1 MLKGIW
7 RDLIYAGRSLEK
19 ARSFTFVCVV
29 TLGIGMAP
37 VIAIPYGTRLLT
49 MTPPL
54 VKTDGLV
61 EVLTTR
67 VGPRGATDK
76 WSYPDYLDLRAADT
90 GMTLTGWATGKT
102 TVQTAAG
109 TADSPTLFVSSNYF
123 ETLGVALARGAGFEE
138 TIDDPAERKR
148 DSARPKALTGEPV
161 VILAHTFWKNRLGSD
176 PDIIGKALT
185 LDGIP
190 HTVVGVGAELFEGH
204 LSFQEADL
212 FVPLE
217 RYPLHIVE
225 ENVRSDRGN
234 DWVHIHGRLLSGV
247 SVAKASAAVSTVTS
261 QLAKQYAKTN
271 ENKAGIAQTYQG
283 MGNLISSQFT
293 LIKAVGFTLTGA
305 VLLVVCLNISGM
317 MQVRGA
323 MRERE
328 LSIRQAIGASRG
340 RLVQYLLAESMLLAG
355 LGGTLASFVL
365 FNLPSALS
373 WMIGKPIPVQL
384 QELLRVDLSMIAFCF
399 GLCLLTS
406 LVFGFLPATRF
417 SRPVIISSLKD
428 EAGGGGFRVGRV
440 HRVTAALQVSI
451 AVPLLVMG
459 GICLDRVRA
468 TATSDLGFVSDLLY
482 AAPLPLN
489 GVSAEDT
496 AFQIRTAQDTL
507 AKASGVAAI
516 TVADGLPL
524 DFRYRIKRVA
534 VQTEA
539 NVAPKFI
546 SAHVTRVGDGYLN
559 TMGIPLLRGR
569 DFSTDDRAGAELVTL
584 ISEPLAETLFPDA
597 TADAAIGK
605 KLTLGVP
612 GADRTQQTLIIVGIT
627 ADFPTSQMSTERE
640 QLLLP
645 LAQHSDVKRN
655 SVTVV
660 ADSGDAPNLMLI
672 ARSAPGE
679 QPAKLTGALENVI
692 RERDREF
699 KASSIVTGVWLRKN
713 SMNDFLTQSTV
724 AGMAGGVILVLAA
737 LGIYGVVGL
746 MVATRK
752 REIAVRVALGASRAR
767 LIGMIL
773 FDVVKLVTPGV
784 LVGMILT
791 AALIRLN
798 GENMGIPLSYVENL
812 AYIAGA
818 AIAVLVAVVASL
830 GPARR
835 AASVQPMVAMRSE

>member
-1 MLKGIW
+1 MRIW
-7 RDLIYAGRSLEK
+7 RDLIYAGRSLSK
-19 ARSFTFVCVV
+19 ARSFTIVCVV

-37 VIAIPYGTRLLT
+37 VIAIPYGARLLT
-49 MTPPL
+49 ITPPL
-54 VKTDGLV
+54 VRADGLV
-61 EVLTTR
+61 EVLTMR
-67 VGPRGATDK
+67 VGPRSATDK
-76 WSYPDYLDLRAADT
+76 WSYPDYIDLRAADT
-90 GMTLTGWATGKT
+90 GMTLTGWATGKAA
-102 TVQTAAG
+102 VQTPAG

-148 DSARPKALTGEPV
+148 DSARPKALTGEPL

-176 PDIIGKALT
+176 PDMLGKTLT
-185 LDGIP
+185 LDGVP
-190 HTVVGVGAELFEGH
+190 HTVVGIGAELFAGH
-204 LSFQEADL
+204 LGFQEADL

-217 RYPLHIVE
+217 RYPLLLE
-225 ENVRSDRGN
+225 EKTVRSDRGN
-234 DWVHIHGRLLSGV
+234 EWVHIHGRLSSGV
-247 SVAKASAAVSTVTS
+247 SVAQASATVSTVTS

-271 ENKAGIAQTYQG
+271 ENKAGIAQTYQSL
-283 MGNLISSQFT
+283 GNLISSQFT

-317 MQVRGA
+317 MQIRGA

-340 RLVQYLLAESMLLAG
+340 RLIQYLLAESMLLAG
-355 LGGTLASFVL
+355 LGGTLASLVL
-365 FNLPSALS
+365 FNIPSALS
-373 WMIGKPIPVQL
+373 WMIGKPIPVQF
-384 QELLRVDLSMIAFCF
+384 QELLRVDLTMIAFCF
-399 GLCLLTS
+399 GLCLSTS

-440 HRVTAALQVSI
+440 HRVTAALQVAI

-459 GICLDRVRA
+459 AICLDRVRA
-468 TATSDLGFVSDLLY
+468 TATSDLGFASDLLY
-482 AAPLPLN
+482 AATLPLD
-489 GVSAEDT
+489 GVSQEDA
-496 AFQIRTAQDTL
+496 AFQIRTAQDIL
-507 AKASGVAAI
+507 AKASGVAAV

-524 DFRYRIKRVA
+524 DFRYRTKRVA
-534 VQTEA
+534 LQPEA
-539 NVAPKFI
+539 NVAPKFV

-559 TMGIPLLRGR
+559 TMGISLLRGR
-569 DFSTDDRAGAELVTL
+569 DFSGDDRAGAELVTL
-584 ISEPLAETLFPDA
+584 ISKALAEVLFPDA
-597 TADAAIGK
+597 DTAAAIGK
-605 KLTLGVP
+605 KLMFGPP
-612 GADRTQQTLIIVGIT
+612 GANTKQQTLTIVGIT
-627 ADFPTSQMSTERE
+627 GDFPTSQMSTERE

-645 LAQHSDVKRN
+645 MAQHSDVKRN
-655 SVTVV
+655 SVIVV
-660 ADSGDAPNLMLI
+660 ADRGDAPTLMLI
-672 ARSAPGE
+672 ARSAPG
-679 QPAKLTGALENVI
+679 QQAAKLTSALENVI
-692 RERDREF
+692 RERDRDF

-724 AGMAGGVILVLAA
+724 AGMAGGVIVVLAA

-752 REIAVRVALGASRAR
+752 REIAVRAALGASRAR

-784 LVGMILT
+784 FVGMILT

-818 AIAVLVAVVASL
+818 AIAVLVAVVASFA
-830 GPARR
+830 PARR

>member
-7 RDLIYAGRSLEK
+7 RDLIYAGRSLAK
-19 ARSFTFVCVV
+19 ARCFSFVCVV

-76 WSYPDYLDLRAADT
+76 WSYPDYMDLRAADT
-90 GMTLTGWATGKT
+90 GMALTGWATGKM
-102 TVQTAAG
+102 TVQTPAG
-109 TADSPTLFVSSNYF
+109 KTDSPTLFVSANYF
-123 ETLGVALARGAGFEE
+123 KTFGVALARGAGFDE
-138 TIDDPAERKR
+138 TIDDPIAERKR
-148 DSARPKALTGEPV
+148 DSQPKESVQPV
-161 VILAHTFWKNRLGSD
+161 VILAHTFWKSRLSSD
-176 PDIIGKALT
+176 PDIIGKT
-185 LDGIP
+185 LILDEVP
-190 HTVVGVGAELFEGH
+190 HTVVGIGAELFEGH
-204 LSFQEADL
+204 LAFQEADL

-217 RYPLHIVE
+217 RYPLLVE
-225 ENVRSDRGN
+225 EKNLRSDRGN
-234 DWVHIHGRLLSGV
+234 DWVHIHGRLSAGI
-247 SVAKASAAVSTVTS
+247 SEARASAAVATVTS

-271 ENKAGIAQTYQG
+271 ENKAGIAKTYQG
-283 MGNLISSQFT
+283 IGNLISSQFT
-293 LIKAVGFTLTGA
+293 LIKAIGFTLTGA

-340 RLVQYLLAESMLLAG
+340 LLVRYLLAESILLAS
-355 LGGTLASFVL
+355 LGGALASLVL
-365 FNLPSALS
+365 FNIPSALS
-373 WMIGKPIPVQL
+373 WMIGKPIPL
-384 QELLRVDLSMIAFCF
+384 QFEELLRVDLSMIGFCF

-428 EAGGGGFRVGRV
+428 EAGGGSFRVGRL
-440 HRVTAALQVSI
+440 HRVTAALQIAI

-468 TATSDLGFVSDLLY
+468 TAMSDLGFASDFLY

-489 GVSAEDT
+489 AVSAEDD
-496 AFQIRTAQDTL
+496 AFQIRTAHDSL
-507 AKASGVAAI
+507 AKASGVTSV

-534 VQTEA
+534 LQTEA
-539 NVAPKFI
+539 NVAPKFV
-546 SAHVTRVGDGYLN
+546 SAHVTRVGDGYLD

-569 DFSTDDRAGAELVTL
+569 DFSADDRAGAELVTL
-584 ISEPLAETLFPDA
+584 ISKPLAEALFPDA
-597 TADAAIGK
+597 EIAAALGK
-605 KLTLGVP
+605 KLMFGAP
-612 GADRTQQTLIIVGIT
+612 GADRTQQTLTVIGIT
-627 ADFPTSQMSTERE
+627 GDFPTSQMSTERE

-645 LAQHSDVKRN
+645 LAQHPDVKRN

-660 ADSGDAPNLMLI
+660 ADSGDAPALMLI
-672 ARSAPGE
+672 ARSAPG
-679 QPAKLTGALENVI
+679 QPAANLRGALENVI

-713 SMNDFLTQSTV
+713 SMNDFLGQSTA

-737 LGIYGVVGL
+737 LGIYGVMGL

-767 LIGMIL
+767 VTGMIL

-784 LVGMILT
+784 FVGMILT
-791 AALIRLN
+791 AVLIRLN

-818 AIAVLVAVVASL
+818 AIAVLVAVIASL
-830 GPARR
+830 APARR

>member
-1 MLKGIW
+1 MFKGIW
-7 RDLIYAGRSLEK
+7 RDLIYAGRSLAK
-19 ARSFTFVCVV
+19 ARSFTIVCVV

-37 VIAIPYGTRLLT
+37 VIAIPYGARLLT

-54 VKTDGLV
+54 VKTDGLA

-67 VGPRGATDK
+67 VGPRAATDE
-76 WSYPDYLDLRAADT
+76 WSYPDYMDLRAADT
-90 GMTLTGWATGKT
+90 GMTLTGWATGKASVET
-102 TVQTAAG
+102 PAG
-109 TADSPTLFVSSNYF
+109 KSEAPTLFVSSNYF
-123 ETLGVALARGAGFEE
+123 KTFGVTLARGVGFDE
-138 TIDDPAERKR
+138 TMDDPLKV
-148 DSARPKALTGEPV
+148 EPV
-161 VILAHTFWKNRLGSD
+161 VILAHTFWKNRLASD
-176 PDIIGKALT
+176 PDILGKTLT
-185 LDGIP
+185 LDGVP
-190 HTVVGVGAELFEGH
+190 HTVVAIGTELFEGH
-204 LSFQEADL
+204 LAFQEAEL

-217 RYPLHIVE
+217 RYPRLLE
-225 ENVRSDRGN
+225 EKNLRSDRGN
-234 DWVHIHGRLLSGV
+234 DWVHIHGRLSSGV
-247 SVAKASAAVSTVTS
+247 SVGKASAAVSTITS
-261 QLAKQYAKTN
+261 QLAKEYAKTN
-271 ENKAGIAQTYQG
+271 ENKAGIVQQYQG
-283 MGNLISSQFT
+283 VGNLISSQFR

-340 RLVQYLLAESMLLAG
+340 RLVQYLLAESMLLAAA
-355 LGGTLASFVL
+355 GGALASLVL
-365 FNLPSALS
+365 FNIPSAFS
-373 WMIGKPIPVQL
+373 WMIGKPIPVQF

-399 GLCLLTS
+399 GLCLSAS

-417 SRPVIISSLKD
+417 SRPVIVSSLKD

-440 HRVTAALQVSI
+440 HRVAAALQVAI

-468 TATSDLGFVSDLLY
+468 TATSDLGFASDLLY

-489 GVSAEDT
+489 AVTPQDN
-496 AFQIRTAQDTL
+496 AFQIRTAQDIL
-507 AKASGVAAI
+507 GKANGVAAV

-534 VQTEA
+534 LQTEA
-539 NVAPKFI
+539 NVAPKFV

-559 TMGIPLLRGR
+559 TMGISLLRGR
-569 DFSTDDRAGAELVTL
+569 DFSADDRAGAELVTL
-584 ISEPLAETLFPDA
+584 ISKALAEALFPGA
-597 TADAAIGK
+597 EAAAIGK
-605 KLTLGVP
+605 KLTFGAP
-612 GADRTQQTLIIVGIT
+612 GADVTQQTLTIVGIT
-627 ADFPTSQMSTERE
+627 GDFPTSQMSTERE

-660 ADSGDAPNLMLI
+660 ADSGDAPTLMLI
-672 ARSAPGE
+672 GRSAPG
-679 QPAKLTGALENVI
+679 QQAAKLTGALENVI
-692 RERDREF
+692 RESDREF
-699 KASSIVTGVWLRKN
+699 KASSVVSGVWLRKN
-713 SMNDFLTQSTV
+713 SMNDFLGQSTV
-724 AGMAGGVILVLAA
+724 AGVAGGVILVLAA

-767 LIGMIL
+767 VIGMIL
-773 FDVVKLVTPGV
+773 FGVVKLVAPGAV
-784 LVGMILT
+784 VGMILT

-818 AIAVLVAVVASL
+818 AVAVLVAVVASFV
-830 GPARR
+830 PARR
-835 AASVQPMVAMRSE
+835 AASVQPMVVIRSE

>member
-7 RDLIYAGRSLEK
+7 RDLIYAGRSLAK

-76 WSYPDYLDLRAADT
+76 WSYPDYMDLRAAET

-102 TVQTAAG
+102 TVQTPAG
-109 TADSPTLFVSSNYF
+109 KTDSPTLFVSANYF
-123 ETLGVALARGAGFEE
+123 KTFGVALARGAGFDE
-138 TIDDPAERKR
+138 TIDDPIKVQ
-148 DSARPKALTGEPV
+148 PV
-161 VILAHTFWKNRLGSD
+161 VILAYTFWKSRLSSD
-176 PDIIGKALT
+176 PDIIGKT
-185 LDGIP
+185 LILDEVP
-190 HTVVGVGAELFEGH
+190 HTVVGIGAELFEGH
-204 LSFQEADL
+204 LAFQEADL

-217 RYPLHIVE
+217 RYPLLVE
-225 ENVRSDRGN
+225 EKNLRSDRGN
-234 DWVHIHGRLLSGV
+234 DWVHIHGRLSAGI
-247 SVAKASAAVSTVTS
+247 SVARASAAVATVTS

-271 ENKAGIAQTYQG
+271 ENKAGIAKTYQG
-283 MGNLISSQFT
+283 IGNLISSQFT
-293 LIKAVGFTLTGA
+293 LIKAIGFTLTGA

-340 RLVQYLLAESMLLAG
+340 LLVRYLLAESMLLAVV
-355 LGGTLASFVL
+355 GGTLASLVL
-365 FNLPSALS
+365 FNIPSALS
-373 WMIGKPIPVQL
+373 WMVGKPIPPQF
-384 QELLRVDLSMIAFCF
+384 QQLLRVDLSMIAFCF

-428 EAGGGGFRVGRV
+428 EAGGGGFRVGRL
-440 HRVTAALQVSI
+440 HRVTAALQIAI

-468 TATSDLGFVSDLLY
+468 TAMSDLGFASDLLY

-489 GVSAEDT
+489 ALSAEDD
-496 AFQIRTAQDTL
+496 AFQIRTAHDSL
-507 AKASGVAAI
+507 AKASGVTSV

-534 VQTEA
+534 LQTEE
-539 NVAPKFI
+539 NVAPKFV
-546 SAHVTRVGDGYLN
+546 SAHVTRVGDGYLD

-569 DFSTDDRAGAELVTL
+569 DFSADDRAGAELVTL
-584 ISEPLAETLFPDA
+584 ISKPLAEALFPDA
-597 TADAAIGK
+597 EIAAAIGK
-605 KLTLGVP
+605 KLMFGAP
-612 GADRTQQTLIIVGIT
+612 GADRTQQTLTIIGIT
-627 ADFPTSQMSTERE
+627 GDFPTSQMSTERE

-645 LAQHSDVKRN
+645 LSQHPDVKRN
-655 SVTVV
+655 SVQVGSDID
-660 ADSGDAPNLMLI
+660 DSPHLMLI
-672 ARSAPGE
+672 ARSVPDQQA
-679 QPAKLTGALENVI
+679 ANLTGALENVI

-713 SMNDFLTQSTV
+713 SMNDFLGQSSA

-737 LGIYGVVGL
+737 LGIYGVMGL

-767 LIGMIL
+767 VIGMIL

-784 LVGMILT
+784 FVGMILT
-791 AALIRLN
+791 AVLIRLN

-830 GPARR
+830 APARR